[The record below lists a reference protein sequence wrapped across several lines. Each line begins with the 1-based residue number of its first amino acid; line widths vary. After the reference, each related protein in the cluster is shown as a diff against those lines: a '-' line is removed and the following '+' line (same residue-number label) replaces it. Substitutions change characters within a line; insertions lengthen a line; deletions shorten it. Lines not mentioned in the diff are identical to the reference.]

1 MTCSKCNGEFN
12 QYIYSDITFGICKNC
27 SSIFLKKSELKKLY
41 RKITSRDNFDKI
53 FNSKAAV
60 VNESAKLCP
69 SCSLN
74 MQKVLFNDVVIDRC
88 DNCEYLL
95 FDDGELSKF
104 FNLFAD
110 KSIKQMSNAEF
121 VKTYFN
127 REDITPMPENFNS
140 FSSDI
145 NLQGQEEERAAF
157 RLDGW
162 TALIIALLYVAF
174 IVFLFISSTVIPF
187 SAFFAFPLIFIG
199 VFLLKGF
206 VVLKPQEALVL
217 TLFGKYAG
225 TLKGAGFH
233 YINPLTAS
241 YNGAAFGGTISL
253 KARTLENGRQKIN
266 DKSGN
271 PIEVGIIIIW
281 EVKDTAKAL
290 FNVDDYSSFL
300 SAQSDSVLRNI
311 VRMYPYDAPDDSDV
325 QSLRGDSAEI
335 SAKLKKEIQMAVRN
349 AGLKIVDAKITH
361 LAYSTEIAA
370 AMLQRQQANAVIDA
384 RKAIVDGAVDIVELA
399 LNKLQRNTN
408 IILDDKTKAN
418 MVNNLLVVLCA
429 NKEAQPVIKNDIVI

>member
-1 MTCSKCNGEFN
+1 M
-12 QYIYSDITFGICKNC
+12 
-27 SSIFLKKSELKKLY
+27 
-41 RKITSRDNFDKI
+41 
-53 FNSKAAV
+53 
-60 VNESAKLCP
+60 
-69 SCSLN
+69 
-74 MQKVLFNDVVIDRC
+74 
-88 DNCEYLL
+88 
-95 FDDGELSKF
+95 
-104 FNLFAD
+104 
-110 KSIKQMSNAEF
+110 
-121 VKTYFN
+121 
-127 REDITPMPENFNS
+127 
-140 FSSDI
+140 
-145 NLQGQEEERAAF
+145 
-157 RLDGW
+157 
-162 TALIIALLYVAF
+162 
-174 IVFLFISSTVIPF
+174 
-187 SAFFAFPLIFIG
+187 
-199 VFLLKGF
+199 
-206 VVLKPQEALVL
+206 
-217 TLFGKYAG
+217 
-225 TLKGAGFH
+225 
-233 YINPLTAS
+233 
-241 YNGAAFGGTISL
+241 
-253 KARTLENGRQKIN
+253 
-266 DKSGN
+266 
-271 PIEVGIIIIW
+271 
-281 EVKDTAKAL
+281 